1 MVPITIEN
9 QLIEDEEDDTDD
21 GSAVVLDLDL
31 DDVDANNNCQSTNCP
46 NPFHWIDN
54 ASFQ

>member
-1 MVPITIEN
+1 VVPIED
-9 QLIEDEEDDTDD
+9 DEENADD
-21 GSAVVLDLDL
+21 GSAVVLDLDH

-46 NPFHWIDN
+46 NPFHWIDS